1 MRFAFRSAQDVA
13 TTGVEQLPVTPG
25 IAGSESIRRNAVFA
39 FAVQV
44 TSSAFTAALTLFLVR
59 ALDPVGYGL
68 FGLAAAIA
76 ALLSLP
82 SDFGVSQSTA
92 RFVAERRG
100 DRVATA
106 RVIAT
111 GVRIK
116 LWITGTV
123 SILVFA
129 VSGLI
134 ASAFGQPSL
143 TWVLRGFAIAIF
155 AESLM
160 LLLMYAFVAQARTS
174 LNLRVAFVE
183 SSVETAAS
191 IALVLLGAGAVGAAF
206 GRAIGYLTGFACAG
220 LLITRLLG
228 PSVFARPPPGEPG
241 AGRIVRYGGALFL
254 VDSAYSLFNA
264 IDVLVIGAFL
274 TAADVG
280 LFSAPMRLVGLV
292 LLPATAISTAVSPRM
307 ADRLG
312 TEREAGTY
320 VRALSYVVLFQV
332 ALIPP
337 LLVWAE
343 PIVRLTLGSNYH
355 GSVTV
360 LRALTPF
367 AFLGGF
373 GVLLSVTANYLG
385 QARRRVPIAI
395 STVAINVV
403 ADLILIPKVG
413 IVGGA
418 IGTDLGYIVYAAGHF
433 WVCQRILD
441 TPLRPITASLLRAS
455 VAGVAMSGV
464 LLAFGTHG
472 LSLSTIVLGG
482 LLAVIVY
489 LACVMALALPGRSDS
504 VS

>member
-1 MRFAFRSAQDVA
+1 MSFAFRPAREAS
-13 TTGVEQLPVTPG
+13 TTDGEQLPVTPG
-25 IAGSESIRRNAVFA
+25 LRGAESIRRNAVFS
-39 FAVQV
+39 FAVQI

-59 ALDPVGYGL
+59 ALDPDGYGL

-82 SDFGVSQSTA
+82 SDFGVSQSAA

-100 DRVATA
+100 DRLATA

-111 GVRIK
+111 AVRIK
-116 LWITGTV
+116 LWIAGSV
-123 SILVFA
+123 SVLVFA

-134 ASAFGQPSL
+134 ASAFGQPGL
-143 TWVLRGFAIAIF
+143 TWVLRGFAVAIL
-155 AESLM
+155 AEGLM
-160 LLLMYAFVAQARTS
+160 LLLMYAFVAQGKTS

-183 SSVETAAS
+183 SSVETASS

-206 GRAIGYLTGFACAG
+206 GRATGYIAGFACSA

-228 PSVFARPPPGEPG
+228 RSVFARPPSGEPG
-241 AGRIVRYGGALFL
+241 VGRIVRYGGALFV
-254 VDSAYSLFNA
+254 VDSAYSLFNS
-264 IDVLVIGAFL
+264 IDVLVIGAIL
-274 TAADVG
+274 SAAAVG
-280 LFSAPMRLVGLV
+280 LFSAPMRVLGLL
-292 LLPATAISTAVSPRM
+292 LLPAIAISTAVSPRM
-307 ADRLG
+307 AEG
-312 TEREAGTY
+312 FETKREAGTW
-320 VRALSYVVLFQV
+320 VRALSYVALFQV
-332 ALIPP
+332 PVIPL

-343 PIVRLTLGSNYH
+343 PIVRLTLGPNYH
-355 GSVTV
+355 ASVTV
-360 LRALTPF
+360 LRALAPF
-367 AFLGGF
+367 AFLQGF
-373 GVLLSVTANYLG
+373 GVLLSLTANYLG

-403 ADLILIPKVG
+403 VDLILIPRVG

-418 IGTDLGYIVYAAGHF
+418 IGTDLAYGVYAAGHF

-441 TPLRPITASLLRAS
+441 IPLRPVAGSLLRAS
-455 VAGVAMSGV
+455 VAGAAMGGV

-482 LLAVIVY
+482 SLALLVY
-489 LACVMALALPGRSDS
+489 LACVIALGLPGRPDS